1 MPYTTINRPS
11 ATVPATSTGCGC
23 GCGCGCA
30 SCVTCDSLQ
39 CLCRPRFFAGQLVTD
54 ADFRRLDSYLVGKD
68 RLHNKFLHGTGV
80 VCGLEVVCDPCAD
93 TVTVR
98 PGYALGPCGEDIV
111 VCSATSVDVAT
122 MIRADRRAHARAA
135 CPPGSNPYTSTP
147 NDCDALE
154 QRWVLGICYDEQ
166 PGRPV
171 TPLATTSC
179 SSSCNCGCGTSQGTS
194 SGCGC
199 DATSARPAPV
209 GCEPTVIC
217 EGYRFVLTEEKPV
230 RLREPAAGSAGS
242 GGPTAGGALAEQV
255 RQCLAM
261 LAANITSVPKDAST
275 ADMVTYCC
283 RLKADLQ
290 AVIDSGAVHD
300 CTLGRCLNDIACP
313 STNDRDAA
321 GKAKTAIAE
330 LLALAIDLYREC
342 VCSAMLPP
350 CPDDCADDCVPIATL
365 TVRSSDLQV
374 TEVCNWSSRKFAVG
388 MPTLG
393 YWLGW
398 LPFGASLRRV
408 VSTMCCPPERSRELT
423 VNDKL
428 HVTAEMAAERVAESQ
443 PAASAFAA
451 PLQMA
456 MRYAENPS
464 PLTGFEAI
472 LLQSIG
478 ATGARGEQLATP
490 EELAD
495 PFSAAAMSR
504 LFGSTGLNLGSV
516 LRDVATRG
524 AAQPAPEP
532 QAAPA
537 EADQASRLA
546 ELEKSVESLQRTVR
560 SQARTISNLRK
571 GQQK

>member
-11 ATVPATSTGCGC
+11 ATVPATTTGCGC
-23 GCGCGCA
+23 GCGCS
-30 SCVTCDSLQ
+30 SCVTCASLQ

-68 RLHNKFLHGTGV
+68 RLHNRFLHGTGV

-111 VCSATSVDVAT
+111 VCSAATVPVAAL
-122 MIRADRRAHARAA
+122 IRADRQAHARAA
-135 CPPGSNPYTSTP
+135 CPPGSDAYTSTP

-154 QRWVLGICYDEQ
+154 QRWVLGICYDEH

-171 TPLATTSC
+171 TSLTTTSC
-179 SSSCNCGCGTSQGTS
+179 SSSCNCGCRTSQGTS

-199 DATSARPAPV
+199 ETTSARPAPV
-209 GCEPTVIC
+209 GCEPTVVC
-217 EGYRFVLTEEKPV
+217 EGYRFVLTKEKPV
-230 RLREPAAGSAGS
+230 RLREPGAGAVGS
-242 GGPTAGGALAEQV
+242 GGALAGQV
-255 RQCLAM
+255 RQCLAI
-261 LAANITSVPKDAST
+261 LAANITSVPKDAS
-275 ADMVTYCC
+275 AAELVTYCC
-283 RLKADLQ
+283 RLKADLR
-290 AVIDSGAVHD
+290 AVIDSSAVHD
-300 CTLGRCLNDIACP
+300 CTLGRRLNDVACP
-313 STNDRDAA
+313 STNDADAA
-321 GKAKTAIAE
+321 GKAKNAVAQ

-374 TEVCNWSSRKFAVG
+374 TEVCNWSARKFAVG

-393 YWLGW
+393 YWLSW

-408 VSTMCCPPERSRELT
+408 VSSMCCPPERTGEFT

-428 HVTAEMAAERVAESQ
+428 HVTAETTGERVAQSQ

-456 MRYAENPS
+456 MHYAESAS
-464 PLTGFEAI
+464 PLTGFEGI

-478 ATGARGEQLATP
+478 ATGERGEELATSD
-490 EELAD
+490 ELAD
-495 PFSAAAMSR
+495 PFAAAALSR
-504 LFGSTGLNLGSV
+504 LFGPAGLDLGGA
-516 LRDVATRG
+516 LRDVAGRG
-524 AAQPAPEP
+524 SAQPAAEAQPAPGT
-532 QAAPA
+532 PA
-537 EADQASRLA
+537 EADHASRLA